1 MQAELNDLSSD
12 IELKTKLIEQLELSQ
27 NRLKIMKQH
36 YEEKLNV
43 LNSKIVNTQ
52 QERDQVL
59 ANLEAGNKNLFSSCD
74 FSIINFLLKALGE
87 YRIHCTTNR
96 TKSKKYATSMNEK
109 YRICRRNCASYNQR
123 RKNIPDN
130 NGNYNRKKLNCV
142 I

>member
-43 LNSKIVNTQ
+43 LNSKILNTQ

-59 ANLEAGNKNLFSSCD
+59 ANMEAGK
-74 FSIINFLLKALGE
+74 I
-87 YRIHCTTNR
+87 
-96 TKSKKYATSMNEK
+96 
-109 YRICRRNCASYNQR
+109 
-123 RKNIPDN
+123 
-130 NGNYNRKKLNCV
+130 
-142 I
+142 

>member
-59 ANLEAGNKNLFSSCD
+59 ANMEAGT
-74 FSIINFLLKALGE
+74 E
-87 YRIHCTTNR
+87 
-96 TKSKKYATSMNEK
+96 
-109 YRICRRNCASYNQR
+109 
-123 RKNIPDN
+123 
-130 NGNYNRKKLNCV
+130 
-142 I
+142 